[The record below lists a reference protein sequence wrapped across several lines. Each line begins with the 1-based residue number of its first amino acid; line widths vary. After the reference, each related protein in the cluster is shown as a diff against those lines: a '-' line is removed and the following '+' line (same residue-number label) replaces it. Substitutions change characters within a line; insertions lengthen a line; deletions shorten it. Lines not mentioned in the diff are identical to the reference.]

1 MATSVP
7 MARAS
12 FAPLACRRCGG
23 LMVAEACEDV
33 LDITNQAGLSAWRC
47 VQCGEFI
54 DPVVLHNRR
63 IQESGVRAAAS

>member
-7 MARAS
+7 RARAGVV
-12 FAPLACRRCGG
+12 PLACHRCGG
-23 LMVAEACEDV
+23 LMVAETCEDV
-33 LDITNQAGLSAWRC
+33 LDVTGKAGLTAWRC

-63 IQESGVRAAAS
+63 LQESGVRAAAS